1 MRPSGPSPRP
11 LAKPPSLTQRR
22 DFLRVQREGRRFR
35 RERVTLLVDGNTSSA
50 VRVGY
55 TVSRRV
61 GESVVR
67 NRVRRRLREIV
78 RLHQEL
84 LVPGHDYVIVATPPS
99 AAASYAELSD
109 DLTALLGACR
119 AWAEKHPRPSPQAT
133 S

>member
-1 MRPSGPSPRP
+1 VRPSGPTPRP

-35 RERVTLLVDGNTSSA
+35 RERVTLLVGDNSSSTA
-50 VRVGY
+50 RVGY

-84 LVPGHDYVIVATPPS
+84 LVLGLDYVIVATPPS
-99 AAASYAELSD
+99 AQSSYVELEG
-109 DLTALLGACR
+109 DLCALLAACH
-119 AWAEKHPRPSPQAT
+119 AWAEKRPRPTPQVT
-133 S
+133 G

>member
-1 MRPSGPSPRP
+1 VRPSGSNPRP
-11 LAKPPSLTQRR
+11 LGKPPSLTQRR

-35 RERVTLLVDGNTSSA
+35 RERVTLLVGANA
-50 VRVGY
+50 ALPVRVGY

-99 AAASYAELSD
+99 VKASYAELEG
-109 DLTALLGACR
+109 DLTAVLEACR
-119 AWAEKHPRPSPQAT
+119 SWLDKRPLTTPQAT

>member
-1 MRPSGPSPRP
+1 
-11 LAKPPSLTQRR
+11 
-22 DFLRVQREGRRFR
+22 
-35 RERVTLLVDGNTSSA
+35 VTLLVGGNASSSA
-50 VRVGY
+50 RVGY

-84 LVPGHDYVIVATPPS
+84 LVPGTDYVIVATPP
-99 AAASYAELSD
+99 AVKASYAELEG

-119 AWAEKHPRPSPQAT
+119 AWLEKRPPTPMAT

>member
-1 MRPSGPSPRP
+1 MRPPGPSPRR

-35 RERVTLLVDGNTSSA
+35 RERVTLLCDGSPEPSA
-50 VRVGY
+50 RVGY

-78 RLHQEL
+78 RLNQEL
-84 LVPGHDYVIVATPPS
+84 LVSGYDYVIVATPP
-99 AAASYAELSD
+99 AVKASYAELEA
-109 DLTALLGACR
+109 DLSAVLGACR
-119 AWAEKHPRPSPQAT
+119 TWAQGRARHEPEVT
-133 S
+133 G

>member
-1 MRPSGPSPRP
+1 VRPSGPTPRP

-35 RERVTLLVDGNTSSA
+35 RERVTLLVGDNASSTA
-50 VRVGY
+50 RVGY

-84 LVPGHDYVIVATPPS
+84 LVLGLDYVIVATPPS
-99 AAASYAELSD
+99 APSSYAELEG
-109 DLTALLGACR
+109 DLCALLATCQ
-119 AWAEKHPRPSPQAT
+119 AWAEKRPRPIPQVT
-133 S
+133 G